1 METPKHT
8 PTPWQA
14 RGAFISAIGS
24 TDTYSGAVWGGIAH
38 ATPCEYSDGEGRNWS
53 CGGSPEAN
61 AARIVLA
68 VNAYDDLV
76 AVLAR
81 IAEGME
87 TVFDEGE
94 GRDVLVPMDGEDMS
108 AIAYAALNKWAAS

>member
-1 METPKHT
+1 MTEAPKHT
-8 PTPWQA
+8 PTPWRLSESDA
-14 RGAFISAIGS
+14 
-24 TDTYSGAVWGGIAH
+24 AVILADDH
-38 ATPCEYSDGEGRNWS
+38 SDESDYPYAVALCQPCVPLNGDEDYGQF
-53 CGGSPEAN
+53 N